1 MEKRKVA
8 VCISGQIRTAIE
20 AHSSF
25 INFFKNE
32 DIDVFIHTWYDP
44 EIKDHSEV
52 IEKIKTLYQPKLF
65 QIDHSPNYN
74 RLDFAVML
82 KTFMLSNELKK
93 NYEIENDFR
102 YDVVVKYRFDI
113 LFQHH
118 IFFPTNSLQQRTLY
132 YPIGNTG
139 ILDYDFENHGMT
151 DVIFW
156 GDSQTMDIATDVY
169 RYYQYIL
176 KPRADAFKSKNDF
189 NSYDCSDAMM
199 SPGQL
204 IYQYAV
210 KHNINPTVQKTP
222 DNNFMSHTLWRV
234 NVRHLHPIN
243 DYNQIND
250 FYVNQYK

>member
-20 AHSSF
+20 AYDPF

-32 DIDVFIHTWYDP
+32 DIDVFIHTWFDP
-44 EIKDHSEV
+44 EINDHSDI
-52 IEKIKTLYQPKLF
+52 IEKIKTLYQPKSF
-65 QIDHSPNYN
+65 QIDYSPNYN
-74 RLDFAVML
+74 RLDFGVML

-118 IFFPTNSLQQRTLY
+118 ILFPTNSLQQRTLY

-139 ILDYDFENHGMT
+139 VLDYDFENHGMT

-169 RYYQYIL
+169 RYYEYIHQIQ
-176 KPRADAFKSKNDF
+176 A
-189 NSYDCSDAMM
+189 NSDR
-199 SPGQL
+199 QL
-204 IYQYAV
+204 
-210 KHNINPTVQKTP
+210 
-222 DNNFMSHTLWRV
+222 NN
-234 NVRHLHPIN
+234 
-243 DYNQIND
+243 
-250 FYVNQYK
+250 

>member
-44 EIKDHSEV
+44 KIKDHSEI
-52 IEKIKTLYQPKLF
+52 IEKIKTLYQPKSF

-82 KTFMLSNELKK
+82 KSFMLSNELKK

-113 LFQHH
+113 LFKHH
-118 IFFPTNSLQQRTLY
+118 IQFPTNSIQQRTLY
-132 YPIGNTG
+132 YPFGNTG
-139 ILDYDFENHGMT
+139 ILNSDYDNHGMT

-169 RYYQYIL
+169 RYYVYML
-176 KPRADAFKSKNDF
+176 KPRVDIISYKNDF
-189 NSYDCSDAMM
+189 ISFDCSDAMM

-210 KHNINPTVQKTP
+210 KHNIFPVIQLAP
-222 DNNFMSHTLWRV
+222 DGNIMFHTLWRV
-234 NVRHLHPIN
+234 EVSHLDPIN
-243 DYNQIND
+243 DYHQIND
-250 FYVNQYK
+250 FYMNQYK